1 MTTGVTRLKGEAKKK
16 GKSKENLIFAFSLI
30 LIIVVFAVPMY
41 FGAERKFA
49 LEREI
54 ADIKAQTAE
63 ATEYGD
69 KLKNQIKYSDE
80 DEYVEK
86 IARERLNMVKPD
98 EVVYID
104 KNK

>member
-1 MTTGVTRLKGEAKKK
+1 VTRLKGEAKKK
-16 GKSKENLIFAFSLI
+16 RKSKENLIFAFSLM
-30 LIIVVFAVPMY
+30 LIITVFAVPMY
-41 FGAERKFA
+41 FGAEKKFE
-49 LEREI
+49 LEKEI

-63 ATEYGD
+63 AVEYGE
-69 KLKNQIKYSDE
+69 KLENQIKYSDQ

-98 EVVYID
+98 EIIYID